1 MLDGQSMCNTCRL
14 KNKRVGDCDGCF
26 SVLEFDSLQAQ
37 REKMMQ
43 DVEEKDREVRRLLDT
58 LRQAAE
64 ALGQASAA
72 VSRAQQQKDHLQKS
86 VDRLR
91 DVQHQMLSREM
102 GALDAIDEAS
112 SDEPSAQFAFALD
125 SAFVPSLQQM
135 VDFSGGT
142 VAPESVGGVR

>member
-1 MLDGQSMCNTCRL
+1 MCNTCRL

-86 VDRLR
+86 VERLR
-91 DVQHQMLSREM
+91 DIQH
-102 GALDAIDEAS
+102 
-112 SDEPSAQFAFALD
+112 
-125 SAFVPSLQQM
+125 
-135 VDFSGGT
+135 
-142 VAPESVGGVR
+142 